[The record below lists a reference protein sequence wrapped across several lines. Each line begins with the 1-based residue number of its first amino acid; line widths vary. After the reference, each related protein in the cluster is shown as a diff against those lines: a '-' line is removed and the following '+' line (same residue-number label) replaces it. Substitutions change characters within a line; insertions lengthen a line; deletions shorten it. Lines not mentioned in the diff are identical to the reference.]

1 MKNSK
6 EITSILSE
14 ISKEA
19 EILTER
25 FRKEMPKN
33 TTIRNNRMDVEN
45 YNTFTK
51 GADSEKERKRLS
63 DRIEKE
69 ILTNMLSQAG
79 YTWKG
84 ISPNYK
90 AKFLNSPEN
99 VDIVQDDVNS
109 YRDPLWFKL
118 TRIPRSKGFVM
129 EKYVDENGKILPGYE
144 DIVDRVNSKYGL
156 TIDPSESITKANRGD
171 HNYEEFKKWAIN
183 YFIPWYKENS
193 TQGKTKRQELDGKLK
208 YDYSR
213 IKDLGQAQEE
223 PEEDTQDNGINL
235 PSEMDPNDDSVIEKI
250 INYNDFPKAI
260 KEMEHI
266 IKGESKIKSYPK
278 QIYNTLNK
286 LYKKATIFGETGV
299 NADILRQMIDKYK
312 NQHPDLVNK
321 KESTEENVNSSWLT
335 HNGDY
340 SILDK
345 LNNLFRF
352 KESKEKNMTND
363 KFKLLKED
371 NLYTSINTNENEFDP
386 SKVTSD
392 VFNDEE
398 ETGISEED
406 KLKKNKLTKE
416 VLDKI
421 NDTLKLNKEV
431 QNILDEIR
439 EINNGNNYNVWVVN
453 EEGNTASLAS
463 KNAKI
468 FKQNMNLCLSHD
480 NDIEVFK
487 SVKELHRWLREH
499 NYPMPR
505 NIQLHESVIYEDDE
519 QDEENDS
526 NLDPIYK
533 GLGKWIDILHLRKG
547 SWTPEEQ
554 QRIYGSNKKEEAVID
569 EDFCCGNM
577 GDTTSASLGTALQ
590 YLYKNKG
597 KKESL
602 QKGEFVN
609 KLKQLKEDDTDV
621 TSSFDSA
628 IQSNAGFGA
637 DSTSTGDDLNT
648 STDTMSQDMS
658 TQGDAVDLGQG
669 DSIGDAGGFGDL
681 NINTGGYGPDEGTPE
696 DDSMAMPVPQE
707 EFQIVDVL
715 TDSVGNIRV
724 KVKNL
729 NSGEIEYKDLSEI
742 DI

>member
-1 MKNSK
+1 MKNNK

-19 EILTER
+19 ETLTER
-25 FRKEMPKN
+25 FRKETPKN
-33 TTIRNNRMDVEN
+33 TTIRNNRMDVET
-45 YNTFTK
+45 YNSRDK
-51 GADSEKERKRLS
+51 DVNDEKERKRLS

-90 AKFLNSPEN
+90 TKFLNSPEN

-144 DIVDRVNSKYGL
+144 NIVDRVNTKYGL

-171 HNYEEFKKWAIN
+171 HNYEEFKKWAMN

-193 TQGKTKRQELDGKLK
+193 IQGKAKRQELDGKFK
-208 YDYSR
+208 YDYSK

-223 PEEDTQDNGINL
+223 PEKGIQDDNL
-235 PSEMDPNDDSVIEKI
+235 DSISNEVSKTEEPLFDKSTIDSVVKLSLYSMGKSISALKNI
-250 INYNDFPKAI
+250 INGKTQEQFSNQ
-260 KEMEHI
+260 
-266 IKGESKIKSYPK
+266 
-278 QIYNTLNK
+278 QIYNTIKALKSK
-286 LYKKATIFGETGV
+286 LSKEDIYYKDLDDMQ
-299 NADILRQMIDKYK
+299 NNYK
-312 NQHPDLVNK
+312 QNNPDL
-321 KESTEENVNSSWLT
+321 KEESVEENNSWLS

-340 SILDK
+340 LILDK
-345 LNNLFRF
+345 LNNLFRLH
-352 KESKEKNMTND
+352 KESKEKDMTND

-398 ETGISEED
+398 ETGVSEED
-406 KLKKNKLTKE
+406 KLKKNRLTRE

-439 EINNGNNYNVWVVN
+439 EINNSNDYNVWVVN
-453 EEGNTASLAS
+453 EEGNTATLAS

-468 FKQNMNLCLSHD
+468 FKQNLNLCLSHD

-487 SVKELHRWLREH
+487 SVKELHHWLREH

-505 NIQLHESVIYEDDE
+505 NIQLHESVSL
-519 QDEENDS
+519 EENNSYNFSGLFNYLKTMQRKKD
-526 NLDPIYK
+526 DPK
-533 GLGKWIDILHLRKG
+533 L
-547 SWTPEEQ
+547 
-554 QRIYGSNKKEEAVID
+554 N

-628 IQSNAGFGA
+628 IQGNAGFGA

-669 DSIGDAGGFGDL
+669 DSTGDAGGFGDL

-696 DDSMAMPVPQE
+696 DDSMAMSIPQE

-715 TDSVGNIRV
+715 TDSVDNIRV

>member
-1 MKNSK
+1 MKNNK

-19 EILTER
+19 ETLTER
-25 FRKEMPKN
+25 FRKETPKN
-33 TTIRNNRMDVEN
+33 TTIRNNRMDVET
-45 YNTFTK
+45 YNSRDK
-51 GADSEKERKRLS
+51 DVNDEKERKRLS

-90 AKFLNSPEN
+90 TKFLNSPEN

-144 DIVDRVNSKYGL
+144 NIVDRVNTKYGL

-171 HNYEEFKKWAIN
+171 HNYEEFKKWAMN

-193 TQGKTKRQELDGKLK
+193 IQGKAKRQELDGKFK
-208 YDYSR
+208 YDYSK

-223 PEEDTQDNGINL
+223 PEKGIQNDNLDSTSNEVSKTEEPLFDKSTI
-235 PSEMDPNDDSVIEKI
+235 DSVIKLSLYSMGKSISTLKNI
-250 INYNDFPKAI
+250 INGKTQEQFSNQ
-260 KEMEHI
+260 
-266 IKGESKIKSYPK
+266 
-278 QIYNTLNK
+278 QIYNTIKALKSK
-286 LYKKATIFGETGV
+286 LSKEDIYYKEY
-299 NADILRQMIDKYK
+299 YK
-312 NQHPDLVNK
+312 DLDDMQNNYKQNNPDL
-321 KESTEENVNSSWLT
+321 KEESVEENKNNSWLS

-340 SILDK
+340 LILDK
-345 LNNLFRF
+345 LNNLFRLH
-352 KESKEKNMTND
+352 KESKEKDMTND

-406 KLKKNKLTKE
+406 KLKKNRLTRE

-439 EINNGNNYNVWVVN
+439 EINNSNDYNVWVVN
-453 EEGNTASLAS
+453 EEGNTAILAS

-468 FKQNMNLCLSHD
+468 FKQNLNLCLSHD

-487 SVKELHRWLREH
+487 SVKELHHWLREH

-505 NIQLHESVIYEDDE
+505 NIQLHESVSL
-519 QDEENDS
+519 EENNSYNFSGLFNYLKMMQRKKD
-526 NLDPIYK
+526 DPK
-533 GLGKWIDILHLRKG
+533 L
-547 SWTPEEQ
+547 
-554 QRIYGSNKKEEAVID
+554 N

-621 TSSFDSA
+621 TGSFDSA
-628 IQSNAGFGA
+628 IQGNAGFGA

-669 DSIGDAGGFGDL
+669 DSTGDAGGFGDL

-696 DDSMAMPVPQE
+696 DDSMAMSIPQE
-707 EFQIVDVL
+707 EFQIIDVL
-715 TDSVGNIRV
+715 TDSVDNIRV

-729 NSGEIEYKDLSEI
+729 NSGEIKYKDLSEI

>member
-1 MKNSK
+1 MKNNK

-19 EILTER
+19 ETLTER
-25 FRKEMPKN
+25 FRKETPKN
-33 TTIRNNRMDVEN
+33 TTIRNNRMDVET
-45 YNTFTK
+45 YNSRDK
-51 GADSEKERKRLS
+51 DVNDEKERKRLS

-90 AKFLNSPEN
+90 TKFLNSPEN
-99 VDIVQDDVNS
+99 VDIIQNDVNS

-144 DIVDRVNSKYGL
+144 NIVDRVNTKYGL

-171 HNYEEFKKWAIN
+171 HNYEEFKKWAMN

-193 TQGKTKRQELDGKLK
+193 IQGKAKRQELDGKFK
-208 YDYSR
+208 YDYSK

-223 PEEDTQDNGINL
+223 PEKGIQDDNINL
-235 PSEMDPNDDSVIEKI
+235 SSEIDPNDNSVIERI
-250 INYNDFPKAI
+250 INMPANEFSRAI
-260 KEMEHI
+260 KEMEYI

-286 LYKKATIFGETGV
+286 LYKRATLFGNTGE
-299 NADILRQMIDKYK
+299 NGKILKQMIDEYE
-312 NQHPDLVNK
+312 NQYPDLVNK

-345 LNNLFRF
+345 LNNLFRLH
-352 KESKEKNMTND
+352 KESKEKDMTND

-406 KLKKNKLTKE
+406 KLKKNRLTRE

-439 EINNGNNYNVWVVN
+439 EINNSNDYNVWVVN
-453 EEGNTASLAS
+453 EEGNTATLAS

-468 FKQNMNLCLSHD
+468 FKQNLNLCLSHD

-487 SVKELHRWLREH
+487 SVKELHHWLREH

-505 NIQLHESVIYEDDE
+505 NIQLHESVSL
-519 QDEENDS
+519 EENNSYNFSGLFNYLKMMQRKKD
-526 NLDPIYK
+526 DPK
-533 GLGKWIDILHLRKG
+533 L
-547 SWTPEEQ
+547 
-554 QRIYGSNKKEEAVID
+554 N

-621 TSSFDSA
+621 TGSFDSA
-628 IQSNAGFGA
+628 IQGNAGFGA

-669 DSIGDAGGFGDL
+669 DSTGDAGGFGDL

-696 DDSMAMPVPQE
+696 DDSMAMSIPQE
-707 EFQIVDVL
+707 EFQIIDVL
-715 TDSVGNIRV
+715 TDSVDNIRV

>member
-1 MKNSK
+1 MKNNK

-19 EILTER
+19 ETLTER

-33 TTIRNNRMDVEN
+33 TTIRNNRMDVET
-45 YNTFTK
+45 YNSRDK
-51 GADSEKERKRLS
+51 GVNDEKERKRLS

-90 AKFLNSPEN
+90 TKFLNSPEN

-144 DIVDRVNSKYGL
+144 NIVDRVNTKYGL

-193 TQGKTKRQELDGKLK
+193 IQGKAKRQELDGKFK
-208 YDYSR
+208 YDYSK
-213 IKDLGQAQEE
+213 IKDLSKAQEE
-223 PEEDTQDNGINL
+223 PEKGIQDDNL
-235 PSEMDPNDDSVIEKI
+235 DSTSNEVSKTEEPLFDKSTIDSVIKLSLYSMGKSIGALKNI
-250 INYNDFPKAI
+250 INGKTQEQFSNQ
-260 KEMEHI
+260 
-266 IKGESKIKSYPK
+266 
-278 QIYNTLNK
+278 QIYNTIKALKSK
-286 LYKKATIFGETGV
+286 LSKEDIYHKDYYKDLDDMQ
-299 NADILRQMIDKYK
+299 NNYK
-312 NQHPDLVNK
+312 QNNPDL
-321 KESTEENVNSSWLT
+321 KEESVEKNNSWLS

-340 SILDK
+340 LILDK
-345 LNNLFRF
+345 LNNLFRLH
-352 KESKEKNMTND
+352 KESKEKDMTND

-406 KLKKNKLTKE
+406 KLKKNRLTRE

-439 EINNGNNYNVWVVN
+439 EINNSNDYNVWVVN
-453 EEGNTASLAS
+453 EEGNTATLAS

-468 FKQNMNLCLSHD
+468 FKQNLNLCLSHD

-487 SVKELHRWLREH
+487 SVKELHHWLREH

-505 NIQLHESVIYEDDE
+505 NIQLHESVSL
-519 QDEENDS
+519 EENNSYNFSGLFNYLKMMQRKKD
-526 NLDPIYK
+526 DPK
-533 GLGKWIDILHLRKG
+533 L
-547 SWTPEEQ
+547 
-554 QRIYGSNKKEEAVID
+554 N
-569 EDFCCGNM
+569 EDFCCGKM

-628 IQSNAGFGA
+628 IQGNAGFDA

-669 DSIGDAGGFGDL
+669 DSTGDAGGFGDL

-696 DDSMAMPVPQE
+696 DDSMAMSIPQE

-715 TDSVGNIRV
+715 TDNIDNIRV

>member
-1 MKNSK
+1 MKNNK

-19 EILTER
+19 ETLTER
-25 FRKEMPKN
+25 FRKETPKN
-33 TTIRNNRMDVEN
+33 TTIRNNRMDVET
-45 YNTFTK
+45 YNSRDK
-51 GADSEKERKRLS
+51 GVNDEKERKRLS

-90 AKFLNSPEN
+90 TKFLNSPEN

-144 DIVDRVNSKYGL
+144 NIVDRVNTKYGL
-156 TIDPSESITKANRGD
+156 TINPSESITKANRGD

-193 TQGKTKRQELDGKLK
+193 IQGKAKRQELDGKFK
-208 YDYSR
+208 YDYSK
-213 IKDLGQAQEE
+213 IKDLGKAQEE
-223 PEEDTQDNGINL
+223 PEKGIQDDNL
-235 PSEMDPNDDSVIEKI
+235 DSTSNEVSKTEEPLFDKSTIDSVIKLSLYSMGKSIGALKNI
-250 INYNDFPKAI
+250 INDKTQEQFSNQ
-260 KEMEHI
+260 
-266 IKGESKIKSYPK
+266 
-278 QIYNTLNK
+278 QIYNTIKALKSK
-286 LYKKATIFGETGV
+286 LSKEDIYHKDYYKYLDDMQ
-299 NADILRQMIDKYK
+299 NNYK
-312 NQHPDLVNK
+312 QNNPDL
-321 KESTEENVNSSWLT
+321 KEESVEENNSWLS

-340 SILDK
+340 LILDK
-345 LNNLFRF
+345 LNNLFRLR
-352 KESKEKNMTND
+352 KESKEKDMTND

-398 ETGISEED
+398 ETGISEKD

-431 QNILDEIR
+431 QSILDEIR
-439 EINNGNNYNVWVVN
+439 KINNGNDYNVWVVN
-453 EEGNTASLAS
+453 EEGNTATLAS

-468 FKQNMNLCLSHD
+468 FKQNLNLCLSHD

-487 SVKELHRWLREH
+487 SVKELHHWLREH

-505 NIQLHESVIYEDDE
+505 NIQLHESVSL
-519 QDEENDS
+519 EENNSYNFSGLFNYLKMMQRKKD
-526 NLDPIYK
+526 DPK
-533 GLGKWIDILHLRKG
+533 L
-547 SWTPEEQ
+547 
-554 QRIYGSNKKEEAVID
+554 N

-621 TSSFDSA
+621 NSSFDSA
-628 IQSNAGFGA
+628 IQDNAGFGA

-669 DSIGDAGGFGDL
+669 DSTGDAGGFGDL

-696 DDSMAMPVPQE
+696 DDSMAMSIPQE
-707 EFQIVDVL
+707 EFQIIDVL
-715 TDSVGNIRV
+715 TDNVDNIRV

-729 NSGEIEYKDLSEI
+729 SSGEIEYKDLSEI